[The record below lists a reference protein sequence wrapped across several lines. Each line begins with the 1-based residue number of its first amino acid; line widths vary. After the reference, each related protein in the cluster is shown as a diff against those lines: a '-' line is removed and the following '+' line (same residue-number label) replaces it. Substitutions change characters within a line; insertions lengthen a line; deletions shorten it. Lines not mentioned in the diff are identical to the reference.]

1 MLTYNDKV
9 IANNGCWMNHS
20 QQPAPLLPPYT
31 IRYQFDNTFY
41 PTHYSGQGAMRWDS
55 SNWTHVEDNVWDF
68 CYPNAN
74 WHEAFL
80 NILPSA
86 NVLDANLRDVQ
97 VLDHAKITGRNV
109 NVGSLLSVTNA
120 NDCIVASESITVGD
134 IHTTSLSSN
143 TFDRF
148 LSGTATVVS
157 IGDCVGIPQWNSQT
171 FLDLT
176 KCETFVVGDM
186 SGTPTLN
193 YAFKHVGEDTNGRTR
208 IVVGDLHDVE
218 SMSYLCQSNTGL
230 QSFSCGITPKLTD
243 VSSMFYRCGN
253 LGQAPVLDTS
263 KVTNA
268 SQMYYYCTN
277 LTNAPAYDLSSC
289 LNFSEM
295 FRDCVRLRDIPRF
308 KYGNLSNANV
318 NNMFFMTRPCRIES
332 GAYYLYAC
340 MSKNTNQ
347 STWNT
352 VYGSDNPPPYPP
364 PEMATVALGGNPNH
378 PLGNV
383 FTNRYQNQI
392 ERTYVPTSWWR
403 I

>member
-31 IRYQFDNTFY
+31 IRYQFDSTFY
-41 PTHYSGQGAMRWDS
+41 PTHYSGPGSMHWNS
-55 SNWTHVEDNVWDF
+55 SNWTHVDGNVWDF
-68 CYPNAN
+68 CYQNAN

-80 NILPSA
+80 NVLPSA
-86 NVLDANLRDVQ
+86 NILDANLRDVQ
-97 VLDHAKITGRNV
+97 VLDHAKITGKSV
-109 NVGSLLSVTNA
+109 NVGSLLSVTNV

-134 IHTTSLSSN
+134 IHTTSTSPY

-148 LSGTATVVS
+148 LSGDATIVS
-157 IGDCVGIPQWNSQT
+157 IGDCEGIPQWNSQT

-176 KCETFVVGDM
+176 KCEIFVVGDM
-186 SGTPTLN
+186 SGTPSLDL
-193 YAFKHVGEDTNGRTR
+193 AFKHVGELTNGHTK
-208 IVVGDLHDVE
+208 ILMGDLHDVE
-218 SMSYLCQSNTGL
+218 SMSKLCESNTGIM
-230 QSFSCGITPKLTD
+230 SFSCGNTPKLTN
-243 VSSMFYRCGN
+243 VSSMFYSCRN

-268 SQMYYYCTN
+268 SRMYYYCTN

-295 FRDCVRLRDIPRF
+295 FRDCVSLREIPRC
-308 KYGNLSNANV
+308 KYTNLSNANV
-318 NNMFFMTRPCRIES
+318 SQMFFMTSRCRIES

-340 MSKNTNQ
+340 MTRDTNQ
-347 STWNT
+347 ATWNT
-352 VYGSDNPPPYPP
+352 VYGSNPPPYPP
-364 PEMATVALGGNPNH
+364 PEMATVALGNTPYL

-383 FTNRYQNQI
+383 FTNRYLNPT
-392 ERTYVPTSWWR
+392 ERNYIPASWWR
-403 I
+403 T